1 MLSVCSNS
9 FSFSSD
15 QNNGKKT
22 IFPHLDF
29 QKNRNKNTRIFKD
42 GAQKFLYIWV
52 IPIKLLLD
60 TSLLINV
67 LCCFLDFTHSELL
80 KIPYSYGDNFGF
92 AIMISIHSIIL
103 SFIENVYFGY
113 FTGDIASQMIIRR
126 LTSHKQPPT
135 KPMCCKRTHGG
146 CQVEPWGSLA
156 GGVQLLSLTLKG
168 GSQGY
173 KSKECGK

>member
-9 FSFSSD
+9 FSFSND

-42 GAQKFLYIWV
+42 GAQKFLHIWV

-60 TSLLINV
+60 TSQLINV

-80 KIPYSYGDNFGF
+80 KIPYSYCENFGF
-92 AIMISIHSIIL
+92 AIMISFTLLFYHLLNMSILGI
-103 SFIENVYFGY
+103 
-113 FTGDIASQMIIRR
+113 
-126 LTSHKQPPT
+126 
-135 KPMCCKRTHGG
+135 
-146 CQVEPWGSLA
+146 SL
-156 GGVQLLSLTLKG
+156 GI
-168 GSQGY
+168 
-173 KSKECGK
+173 